1 MRNVYLVT
9 AFVCVL
15 FVSIF
20 GFRGTTFTAPP
31 IEVFPEWAFPGMKL
45 QPKLRPQAESKF
57 FADGRSDRAPVEH
70 TVMRGM
76 LREDDHLNRGK
87 DASGAF
93 ARGFPS
99 AVTVDLKFLQRGKDR
114 YEIYCAPCHSSVGDG
129 VGITKQYGMG
139 ATPTYHDKRLR
150 EMPEGELYN
159 TITVGSPN
167 KNMQSY
173 ADKLVPEDR
182 WAVVAYVR
190 ALQRAQQGT
199 VADVTD
205 AAAKQTLGLK

>member
-1 MRNVYLVT
+1 
-9 AFVCVL
+9 
-15 FVSIF
+15 
-20 GFRGTTFTAPP
+20 
-31 IEVFPEWAFPGMKL
+31 
-45 QPKLRPQAESKF
+45 
-57 FADGRSDRAPVEH
+57 
-70 TVMRGM
+70 
-76 LREDDHLNRGK
+76 
-87 DASGAF
+87 
-93 ARGFPS
+93 
-99 AVTVDLKFLQRGKDR
+99 
-114 YEIYCAPCHSSVGDG
+114 
-129 VGITKQYGMG
+129 MG

-159 TITVGSPN
+159 TITVGSPK

>member
-1 MRNVYLVT
+1 
-9 AFVCVL
+9 
-15 FVSIF
+15 
-20 GFRGTTFTAPP
+20 
-31 IEVFPEWAFPGMKL
+31 
-45 QPKLRPQAESKF
+45 
-57 FADGRSDRAPVEH
+57 
-70 TVMRGM
+70 
-76 LREDDHLNRGK
+76 
-87 DASGAF
+87 
-93 ARGFPS
+93 
-99 AVTVDLKFLQRGKDR
+99 
-114 YEIYCAPCHSSVGDG
+114 
-129 VGITKQYGMG
+129 MG

-150 EMPEGELYN
+150 EMPEGEIYN

-205 AAAKQTLGLK
+205 AVAKQTLGLK